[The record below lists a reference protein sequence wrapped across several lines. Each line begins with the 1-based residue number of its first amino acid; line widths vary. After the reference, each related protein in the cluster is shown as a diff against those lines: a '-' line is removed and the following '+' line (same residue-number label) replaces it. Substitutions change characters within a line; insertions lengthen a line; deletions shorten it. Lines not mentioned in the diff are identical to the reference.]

1 MYQLKALF
9 NYNSCPETISHN
21 DFTKNM
27 PKLLKKHK
35 AIHLRPIKD
44 KFDDI
49 EKLFSRNVQDCKL
62 SNFKYIGGAATR
74 KIIESKDNHNII
86 FTSNEAPSDQN
97 IPFHHEL
104 AQTSNP
110 PAYVAFHC
118 KKQPDTKGETPII
131 DSNLVYKFLHTKFP
145 DIEKKFAKLGVRYRR
160 ILPPKDDKTSP
171 IGRSWKNTYDVESC
185 DQLEKVLTNKG
196 IEFEWLANKE
206 ILTISEIL
214 PAIYYNEE
222 TKQNIFHNSLVAAFI
237 GWHDCRNNRYK
248 SICYGDGSD
257 IEWEVLDAIAFFMEC
272 NKVEWKWENGDIIWL
287 DNRQVMHSRNN
298 YTGERVVHASLWGRP
313 LLEEKS
319 PKIIG
324 IRNNLKYPMS
334 SFGLWKV
341 PKDKAAQITYNA
353 IKLGYRKL
361 DCACDYGNEK
371 EVGDG
376 IKMALDDGLCK
387 REDLHITSKLWNTF
401 HKKEH
406 VKLAFLRTLNDLQLE
421 YLDLYLI
428 HFPISLQ
435 YVDFNQKYPPEW
447 VNMNDKM
454 ILENQD
460 LGETWKEMEN
470 LVKSNL
476 VKDIGVCNFNSALL
490 RQIMNTSEIKP
501 SAIQIELH
509 PYLSQKNMLKLCQET
524 YNLEV
529 IAYSPLGA
537 KSYLELNMSKE
548 NQDLSNHDV
557 IKVIAEKY
565 SKSCVQILLRW
576 AIERNTI
583 PICKSNSLDHMKE
596 NLDVYDFSLTLED
609 IESIDSLNINH
620 RFNDPGVFC
629 LDAFGTHCPIY
640 D

>member
-9 NYNSCPETISHN
+9 NCNSCPETISHN
-21 DFTKNM
+21 NFTKNM

-35 AIHLRPIKD
+35 AIHLRPLKD

-49 EKLFSRNVQDCKL
+49 DKLFSRNVLDCNL

-74 KIIESKDNHNII
+74 KVIESKNNHNII
-86 FTSNEAPSDQN
+86 FASNEAPSNQN

-118 KKQPDTKGETPII
+118 KKQPDTRGETPIL
-131 DSNLVYKFLHTKFP
+131 DSNLVYNFLHTKFP
-145 DIEKKFAKLGVRYRR
+145 DVEKKFAELGVRYRR
-160 ILPPKDDKTSP
+160 ILPPEDDKTSP

-196 IEFEWLANKE
+196 IDFEWLANKE

-222 TKQNIFHNSLVAAFI
+222 TNQNIFHNSLVAAFI

-248 SICYGDGSD
+248 SICYGDGSN
-257 IEWEVLDAIAFFMEC
+257 IEWDVLDSIAFFMEC

-298 YTGERVVHASLWGRP
+298 YTGDREVHASLWGRP
-313 LLEEKS
+313 LIENKS

-341 PKDKAAQITYNA
+341 PKDKAAQVTYNA
-353 IKLGYRKL
+353 IKVGYRKL

-435 YVDFNQKYPPEW
+435 YVDFNEKYPPEW

-476 VKDIGVCNFNSALL
+476 VKNIGVCNFNSALL

-524 YNLEV
+524 FNLEV

-548 NQDLSNHDV
+548 NQDLSNHKV
-557 IKVIAEKY
+557 IKEIADKY
-565 SKSCVQILLRW
+565 SKSSVQILLRW
-576 AIERNTI
+576 AIDRNTI
-583 PICKSNSLDHMKE
+583 PICKSNSLDHMRE
-596 NLDVYDFSLTLED
+596 NLDVYNFSLTLED
-609 IESIDSLNINH
+609 IEKIDSLNINH

>member
-21 DFTKNM
+21 NFTKNM

-49 EKLFSRNVQDCKL
+49 EKLFSRNVQDCNL

-74 KIIESKDNHNII
+74 KIIESKNNHNII

-131 DSNLVYKFLHTKFP
+131 DSNLVYNFLHNKFP
-145 DIEKKFAKLGVRYRR
+145 DIEKKFAELGVRYRR

-248 SICYGDGSD
+248 SICYGDSSD

-341 PKDKAAQITYNA
+341 PKDKAAQVTYNA
-353 IKLGYRKL
+353 IKVGYRKL

-406 VKLAFLRTLNDLQLE
+406 VKLAFIRTLHDLQLE

-435 YVDFNQKYPPEW
+435 YVDFNEKYPPEW

-476 VKDIGVCNFNSALL
+476 VKDIGVSNFNSALL

-565 SKSCVQILLRW
+565 RKSCVQILLRW

-583 PICKSNSLDHMKE
+583 PICKSNSIDHMKE